1 MSHPVLVTHNLA
13 QQRFEATVEGH
24 LCVADYR
31 LDGSVMQMMH
41 TEVPPALQGRGIA
54 AELVE
59 AAFDHAMTENL
70 KIEPLCSYVRAYM
83 ERHPETAF
91 LRA

>member
-1 MSHPVLVTHNLA
+1 MTQPVLVTHNPA
-13 QQRFEATVEGH
+13 QQRFEATVDGL

-31 LDGSVMQMMH
+31 IAGDVMQMTH
-41 TEVPPALQGRGIA
+41 TEVPAALQGRGIA
-54 AELVE
+54 GELVE